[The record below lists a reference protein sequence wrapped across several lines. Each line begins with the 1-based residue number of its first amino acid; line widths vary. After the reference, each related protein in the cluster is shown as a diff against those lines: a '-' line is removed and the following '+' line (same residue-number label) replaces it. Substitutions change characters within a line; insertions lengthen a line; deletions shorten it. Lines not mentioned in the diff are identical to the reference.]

1 MTFDVPHIRAQFP
14 SLHRLADDGMLP
26 IFFDNPAGT
35 QVPQP
40 VIDAVAEYYLHMN
53 ANSGGPFSTSR
64 RSDTMVQAARERVA
78 DFLYASRPEE
88 IVFGPNMTTL
98 NFALSRALGKTLSP
112 GDEIVLTHMDHD
124 APQVTCNDGLFRSRT
139 RVYE

>member
-1 MTFDVPHIRAQFP
+1 MFRTSAP
-14 SLHRLADDGMLP
+14 SFHHSTAWRTTACCL
-26 IFFDNPAGT
+26 IFFDYPAGT

-40 VIDAVAEYYLHMN
+40 VIDAVAEYYLRMN
-53 ANSGGPFSTSR
+53 ANSGGSFSTSR

-112 GDEIVLTHMDHD
+112 GDEIVLTQWTTTPH
-124 APQVTCNDGLFRSRT
+124 R
-139 RVYE
+139 